1 MSCDVPLR
9 SNFLRFSAIASATML
24 TQVILKQL
32 RGRLAL
38 AVSGFEDDVG
48 SAAEAASLVQVRRL
62 TR

>member
-1 MSCDVPLR
+1 MTRDGGGPSFGL
-9 SNFLRFSAIASATML
+9 SAVQLA
-24 TQVILKQL
+24 QL